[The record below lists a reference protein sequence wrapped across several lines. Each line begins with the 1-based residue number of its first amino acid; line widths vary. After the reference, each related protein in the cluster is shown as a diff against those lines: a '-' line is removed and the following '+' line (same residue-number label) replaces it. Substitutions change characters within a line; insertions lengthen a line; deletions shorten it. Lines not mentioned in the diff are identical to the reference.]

1 MIQNQGMQK
10 ITPYLWFNGRAE
22 EAMNFYVSVF
32 EDAVVV
38 NVNRIGDNIVT
49 GSFRLFGQEFMVLDG
64 GPMFSFSPAISFFVN
79 CATQDEVDRLWA
91 RLLEGGE
98 EQSCGWLTDKFGL
111 SWQIIP
117 SALGKLMNSND
128 ANAAQRVM
136 QAMLKMKKIII
147 ADLEVAHSG

>member
-1 MIQNQGMQK
+1 MQK

-79 CATQDEVDRLWA
+79 CATQEEVDKLWTRLVD
-91 RLLEGGE
+91 GGE

-117 SALGKLMNSND
+117 SALGKMMNSND
-128 ANAAQRVM
+128 ASAAHRVM

-147 ADLEVAHSG
+147 SDLEAAYAG